1 MAGRYYGYNRV
12 SSKEQNLDRGR
23 KNIEDYCAAH
33 KLPLVKVFEDKQSG
47 RNFERIR
54 YTVMKE
60 DVLQS
65 GDTLIVSEY
74 DRLGRADETKRELE
88 YFKANDIRVVFLD
101 IPTTQMDLSEI
112 PDEMARMVMTCINE
126 MLISF
131 YDLMSRTELNRKKKR
146 QREGMEAMKAR
157 GEWERFGRPR
167 NMSKEDFAKEYANVE
182 SGSLKSMEL
191 MRKLGLKKDTY
202 FRYVREYKNDREQKN
217 IESVRKEAD
226 SN

>member
-12 SSKEQNLDRGR
+12 SSKEQNLDRGT

-101 IPTTQMDLSEI
+101 IPTTQIDLSEI